1 MSFSKN
7 KWFKMW
13 KVRAESDQQVSLAA
27 AVDLPQLKRINQP
40 QVLKACLLMGMTWVV
55 CWKSSVVSVC
65 LSVLG
70 LFFFPIASQR
80 ATFCEVL
87 SLMLHDRCVPDK
99 TLLPRFVLGKGE
111 NGARSSPPSCRAY
124 FEQIKRINW
133 SQSFSAT
140 LPLTL
145 ALYPLTKLSPGCLVD
160 NLVLIF
166 WMGQT
171 GSEGELKPLH

>member
-1 MSFSKN
+1 MIQNVKSKS
-7 KWFKMW
+7 WEW
-13 KVRAESDQQVSLAA
+13 SGGPISSSCGSSTAEE
-27 AVDLPQLKRINQP
+27 NQSA

-55 CWKSSVVSVC
+55 CWKSSGVSVS
-65 LSVLG
+65 LSVCSGFIFLSNH
-70 LFFFPIASQR
+70 LAESNFW
-80 ATFCEVL
+80 EVL

-171 GSEGELKPLH
+171 GSEGELKLLH